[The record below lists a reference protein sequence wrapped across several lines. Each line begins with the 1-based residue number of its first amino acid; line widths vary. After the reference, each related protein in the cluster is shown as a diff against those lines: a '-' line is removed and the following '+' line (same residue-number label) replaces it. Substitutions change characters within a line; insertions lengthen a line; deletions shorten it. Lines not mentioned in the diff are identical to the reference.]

1 MHHIRSSF
9 LALAVTASLLFGAGI
24 SVTPASAA
32 TITYNFTGNVTQVQN
47 QLNPPFT
54 VQVLNLTAMKG
65 SIVVDTADQFTS
77 GPQSARFGEYRI
89 TNFSVDVEG
98 KTFTLAPLLPGVF
111 GVEIQNG
118 LPGQDEFNATVIAPN
133 GPNIPGPD
141 FFVPSVFDIKLHAPG
156 SQVPA
161 VFTSDALPTT
171 VPSISSFTT
180 KNEWRLEF
188 GPGGKAVS
196 GVITAMTAVPL
207 PASIIL
213 FGVGLV
219 ALIGLGAGNWRKQN
233 SSLA

>member
-1 MHHIRSSF
+1 MPYIRSSF
-9 LALAVTASLLFGAGI
+9 LTLAVTASLLLGVGI
-24 SVTPASAA
+24 SVTPAKAA
-32 TITYNFTGNVTQVQN
+32 SITYNFTGNVAQVQN
-47 QLNPPFT
+47 QLSPPFT
-54 VQVLNLTAMKG
+54 VQALNLTAMQG

-77 GPQSARFGEYRI
+77 GVGNARFGEYRI
-89 TNFSVDVEG
+89 TSFTLDVEG
-98 KTFTLAPLLPGVF
+98 KVFSLAPLPPGVF

-118 LPGQDEFNATVIAPN
+118 LPGQDEFNLTVIAPN

-156 SQVPA
+156 SAAPP

-207 PASIIL
+207 PASVIL
-213 FGVGLV
+213 FGAGLV
-219 ALIGLGAGNWRKQN
+219 ALIGLGAGNWRKRN
-233 SSLA
+233 RSLA